1 VRETLRAAEET
12 EKEEM
17 VNNDNTAY
25 PPTAEGLLAVLRRL
39 RAPGGCPWDRE
50 QTRQTLSR
58 CLAEECAELIE
69 AIDLDDPAK
78 IREELGDLLMNALF
92 QAVIAEEKGEFTL
105 EDVWREIV
113 AKMIRR
119 HAHVFGDASAKNS
132 EEVLRLWQQIKARE
146 HDRDSSASALDGV
159 PPEMSA
165 LCRAEK
171 LQKKA
176 AKVGFDWPDAAG
188 ALAKIAEEAG
198 EVADAARR
206 GDEEALDEE
215 LGDLLFAVA
224 NVSRLRK
231 RATSEELLRGAN
243 RKFERRFRFIEERLR
258 EEGKSPETVGL
269 ERLDELWNLAKQSER
284 CHHHA

>member
-1 VRETLRAAEET
+1 MMENENR
-12 EKEEM
+12 
-17 VNNDNTAY
+17 Y

-50 QTRQTLSR
+50 QTRQSLSR

-78 IREELGDLLMNALF
+78 IREELGDLLMNAVF
-92 QAVIAEEKGEFTL
+92 QAEIAEEKGEFTL

-119 HAHVFGDASAKNS
+119 HAHVFGDATAANS
-132 EEVLRLWQQIKARE
+132 EEVLKLWQQIKDRE
-146 HDRDSSASALDGV
+146 HAAQPKNTSALDGV

-176 AKVGFDWPDAAG
+176 AKVGFDWPDAQG
-188 ALAKIAEEAG
+188 ALAKIAEEAR

-215 LGDLLFAVA
+215 LGDLLFAIA
-224 NVSRLRK
+224 NTTRLRR
-231 RATSEELLRGAN
+231 RATAEELLRAAN
-243 RKFERRFRFIEERLR
+243 RKFERRFRFIEARLR
-258 EEGKSPETVGL
+258 EEGKKPEEVGL
-269 ERLDELWNLAKQSER
+269 ERLDQLWNQAKSSER
-284 CHHHA
+284 SQDHHA